1 MSLNAHALRRASV
14 VISGLSLVLVLL
26 AWGTSVHAR
35 VTRIVIDKVEAIAGQ
50 PGYEQL
56 TGRAWGA
63 LDPRDPHNA
72 EITDLE
78 LAHHRRSDGDDDDDH
93 HDRDHHDRGD
103 GHHGRHKAE
112 YIASFVIRKP
122 TSQNLSVVSGLM
134 WHDVPNRGGNVP
146 FSADLF
152 AAGDLHLL
160 SGWQGDNALATAVP
174 ANVDCLPSAVP
185 ACTAPVF
192 ANHYVKTP
200 VLTGVTGK
208 ILGRII
214 NRSSLDAQPLNV
226 MGNPIAYFPADL
238 TDNRGSKLTVH
249 THE

>member
-1 MSLNAHALRRASV
+1 MRSSLAGGIKRGRSMSLNAHALRRASV

-78 LAHHRRSDGDDDDDH
+78 LAHHRRRDGDDDDDHHDH

-103 GHHGRHKAE
+103 GHGGKHARHKAE
-112 YIASFVIRKP
+112 YIA
-122 TSQNLSVVSGLM
+122 
-134 WHDVPNRGGNVP
+134 
-146 FSADLF
+146 
-152 AAGDLHLL
+152 
-160 SGWQGDNALATAVP
+160 
-174 ANVDCLPSAVP
+174 
-185 ACTAPVF
+185 
-192 ANHYVKTP
+192 
-200 VLTGVTGK
+200 
-208 ILGRII
+208 
-214 NRSSLDAQPLNV
+214 
-226 MGNPIAYFPADL
+226 
-238 TDNRGSKLTVH
+238 
-249 THE
+249 